1 MATDH
6 LRELLESLHAELRRT
21 DAVDERSR
29 ELLRAVEGD
38 IQDALARAGDAQS
51 DGLVDRLRET
61 IDRFEGTHPALTEAV
76 SRVLD
81 SLVKMG
87 I

>member
-1 MATDH
+1 MASEH
-6 LRELLESLHAELRRT
+6 LRDLLEALHAELRRT
-21 DAVDERSR
+21 DAVDDHSR
-29 ELLRAVEGD
+29 DLLRAVEGD
-38 IQDALARAGDAQS
+38 IQEALERTGNGEPES
-51 DGLVDRLRET
+51 LVERLRET
-61 IDRFEGTHPALTEAV
+61 VDRFEGTHPALTEAV

>member
-1 MATDH
+1 MARDH
-6 LRELLESLHAELRRT
+6 LRELLEALHAELRRT
-21 DAVDERSR
+21 RAVDDESR
-29 ELLRAVEGD
+29 ELLRAVDGD
-38 IQDALARAGDAQS
+38 IQRALERSGEQEPDS
-51 DGLVDRLRET
+51 LIERLRET
-61 IDRFEGTHPALTEAV
+61 VDRFEGTHPALTEAV

>member
-1 MATDH
+1 MTSDH
-6 LRELLESLHAELRRT
+6 LRELLQALHAELRRT
-21 DAVDERSR
+21 DAVDEKSR
-29 ELLRAVEGD
+29 ELLRAIDGD
-38 IQDALARAGDAQS
+38 IQQALERAGGAEPDT
-51 DGLVDRLRET
+51 LVERLRET
-61 IDRFEGTHPALTEAV
+61 VDRFEGTHPALTEAV

>member
-1 MATDH
+1 MPSDH

-21 DAVDERSR
+21 EAVDEKSR
-29 ELLRAVEGD
+29 ALLRAVEHD
-38 IQDALARAGDAQS
+38 IEAALERSSGEQDESFAE
-51 DGLVDRLRET
+51 RLRET
-61 IDRFEGTHPALTEAV
+61 VERFEGTHPALTATV

-81 SLVKMG
+81 ALVAMG

>member
-1 MATDH
+1 MASEH
-6 LRELLESLHAELRRT
+6 LRELLEALHAELRRT
-21 DAVDERSR
+21 DAVDEPARD
-29 ELLRAVEGD
+29 LLREVEND
-38 IQDALARAGDAQS
+38 IQQALERAGGAEPES
-51 DGLVDRLRET
+51 LVERLRET
-61 IDRFEGTHPALTEAV
+61 VDRFEGTHPALTEAV